1 MVMDKKAQL
10 GIIEFK
16 FFMFGLMFGV
26 VLGLVLVYLGTA
38 SVIPFQMPLVC
49 G

>member
-1 MVMDKKAQL
+1 MDKKAQL

-16 FFMFGLMFGV
+16 FWIIGLIIGIIVGV
-26 VLGLVLVYLGTA
+26 ALVALSCKGVLPKIGFL
-38 SVIPFQMPLVC
+38 C

>member
-1 MVMDKKAQL
+1 MDKKAQL

-16 FFMFGLMFGV
+16 FFMYGLI
-26 VLGLVLVYLGTA
+26 LGLIAGIVLATLSCKGVLPKIA
-38 SVIPFQMPLVC
+38 FIC